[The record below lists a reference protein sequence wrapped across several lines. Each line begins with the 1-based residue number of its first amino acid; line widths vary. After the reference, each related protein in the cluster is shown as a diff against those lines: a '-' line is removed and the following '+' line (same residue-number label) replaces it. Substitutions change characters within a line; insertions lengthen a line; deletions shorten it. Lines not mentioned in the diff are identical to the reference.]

1 MIKKRIIY
9 SIVILL
15 SIITGPNA
23 SAQTN
28 QKSGSGPLKSK
39 PVVLTSLKHRDIGNP
54 SLKGTVKVTSDG
66 IDMYAGGEDI
76 WGSKDEF
83 NFVYLEKTGDFD
95 FVSRIE
101 SLMAAH
107 QYTKAGLMARE
118 DLTPGCRHIFF
129 QVFSDNTPRNKNNG
143 GFEFQYR
150 AAKDSLMK
158 AIYPKSATGN
168 PEFPV
173 KYPNTWIRLQRVG
186 NDFTGYYSTDGKTWK
201 TYTTYKLELP
211 AKIYLGLAV
220 TSHNPAHAVSAK
232 FRNISELK

>member
-1 MIKKRIIY
+1 MIKKRCIY
-9 SIVILL
+9 SIVILSL
-15 SIITGPNA
+15 IFAPDTFG
-23 SAQTN
+23 QTN
-28 QKSGSGPLKSK
+28 QKPGSESLKSK
-39 PVVLTSLKHRDIGNP
+39 AVALTTFKHRDIGNP
-54 SLKGTVKVTSDG
+54 SIIGTVKVTPDG
-66 IDMYAGGEDI
+66 IDIYAGGEDI

-118 DLTPGCRHIFF
+118 DLTPGCRHIYF
-129 QVFSDNTPRNKNNG
+129 QVFSDNSPRNNNNG

-158 AIYPKSATGN
+158 AIYPKSATGT

-186 NDFTGYYSTDGKTWK
+186 NDFTGYSSTDGKTWK
-201 TYTTYKLELP
+201 IYTTYKLELP
-211 AKIYLGLAV
+211 LKIYLGLAI
-220 TSHNPAHAVSAK
+220 TSHNPVHAASAK
-232 FRNISELK
+232 FRNISELKH